1 MIIQEATT
9 AHRGPILE
17 LLAANKLP
25 SEDISEALDHFWV
38 ALENEQVVGA
48 IGLEI
53 YGQYGLLRSMV
64 VSTASR
70 GLGIAAKLVDNL
82 EDEAGK
88 KGIDEVFLLTET
100 APEYFLRHGYTETRR
115 DAVPE
120 PLKASTEFSHVCQ
133 ASARIFSKSINHS

>member
-17 LLAANKLP
+17 LLTANKLP
-25 SEDISEALDHFWV
+25 SEDISVTLDHFWV

-48 IGLEI
+48 IGLEM

-64 VSTASR
+64 VADASR
-70 GLGIAAKLVDNL
+70 GKGIAAMLLDKL
-82 EDEAGK
+82 EGQAEK
-88 KGIDEVFLLTET
+88 IGIDEVFLLTET
-100 APEYFLRHGYTETRR
+100 APDYFLRHGYTETLR

-120 PLKASTEFSHVCQ
+120 PLRASSEFSHVCP
-133 ASARIFSKSINHS
+133 ASARIVSKTISHS